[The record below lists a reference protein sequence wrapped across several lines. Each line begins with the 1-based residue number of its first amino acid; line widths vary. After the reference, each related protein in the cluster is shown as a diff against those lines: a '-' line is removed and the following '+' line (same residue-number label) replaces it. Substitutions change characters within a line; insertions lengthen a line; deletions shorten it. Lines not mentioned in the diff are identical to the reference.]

1 MSLFIG
7 SGVAIVTPFKDFD
20 INNRQ
25 IDFDKLEELLN
36 FHVENNTDAIIICG
50 TTGEGSTMKCE
61 EKRKAIQTTVE
72 IINKRIPVIAGVGTN
87 NTLKT
92 LEFSKFAEKVGAD
105 GLLIITPYYNKT
117 SKKGLFEHFKIIN
130 DNVNIEIMAY
140 NVPSRTGMNITPEDL
155 LKLSELKNITSI
167 KEASGNISQAILYR
181 KLCPQI
187 DLYSGN
193 DDQIV
198 PLISLGAKGVVSVA
212 ANIIPNEI
220 HDIVHEYIK
229 GNTEKSLEIQ
239 LKYLDLINALFIE
252 TNPIP
257 VKTSLNLMNKNVG
270 NLRLPLTDMEES
282 SLDKLKLEMKK
293 VSLI

>member
-7 SGVAIVTPFKDFD
+7 SGVAVVTPF
-20 INNRQ
+20 NENG
-25 IDFDKLEELLN
+25 IDFKKLEELLN
-36 FHVENNTDAIIICG
+36 WHVENNTDAIVICG
-50 TTGEGSTMKCE
+50 TTGEGSTMTDE
-61 EKRKAIQTTVE
+61 EKKKAIQTTVE

-92 LEFSKFAEKVGAD
+92 LELSKFSKEVGAD
-105 GLLIITPYYNKT
+105 ALLVITPYYNKT
-117 SKKGLFEHFKIIN
+117 SKKGLYEHFRVIN
-130 DNVNIEIMAY
+130 DQVNLPIMAY

-155 LKLSELKNITSI
+155 LNLSTLKNITSI

-198 PLISLGAKGVVSVA
+198 ALMSIGAKGTISVT
-212 ANIIPNEI
+212 ANILPKVI
-220 HDIVHEYIK
+220 HDMTHHYINGK
-229 GNTEKSLEIQ
+229 TNEALELQ
-239 LKYLDLINALFIE
+239 LKYLDFINSLFIE

-257 VKTSLNLMNKNVG
+257 IKTALNLIGKNVG
-270 NLRLPLTDMEES
+270 NLRLPLVDMEEKN
-282 SLDKLKLEMKK
+282 LDILKNEMRKIN
-293 VSLI
+293 LI

>member
-7 SGVAIVTPFKDFD
+7 SGVAIVTPFKDID

-25 IDFDKLEELLN
+25 VDFDKLEELLN

-105 GLLIITPYYNKT
+105 GLLVITPYYNKT
-117 SKKGLFEHFKIIN
+117 SKKGLFEHFKIVN
-130 DNVNIEIMAY
+130 DNVNIPIMAY

-198 PLISLGAKGVVSVA
+198 ALMSIGAKGVVSVA

-220 HDIVHEYIK
+220 HDIVHEYIN
-229 GNTEKSLEIQ
+229 GNTQKSLDIQ
-239 LKYLDLINALFIE
+239 LKYLNLINTLFIE

-257 VKTSLNLMNKNVG
+257 VKTSLNLMNKKVG
-270 NLRLPLTDMEES
+270 NLRLPLTNMEES
-282 SLDKLKLEMKK
+282 NLNKLKIEMKK
-293 VSLI
+293 VGLI